1 MVYQM
6 KFKNHILSCKE
17 ASQLAS
23 QALDRPISARER
35 LALGFHLL
43 ICRFCRRFSRQLAQI
58 SAAIDALTRQLELDE
73 SVRLSAEAG
82 SRIAAALESG
92 REPDTY
98 NDKQQPPVTK

>member
-1 MVYQM
+1 M
-6 KFKNHILSCKE
+6 KFKNYMLSCKQ

-23 QALDRPISARER
+23 QALDRPIPARER

-43 ICRFCRRFSRQLAQI
+43 ICRFCRRFTRQLAQI
-58 SAAIDALTRQLELDE
+58 RAAIDVLTRQLELDE

-92 REPDTY
+92 SEHRTY
-98 NDKQQPPVTK
+98 NDGNHRP

>member
-73 SVRLSAEAG
+73 SVRLSTEAG

-92 REPDTY
+92 REPGTY
-98 NDKQQPPVTK
+98 NDRQQPPVTK